1 MKYTIEGFNQQY
13 AISLKK
19 DIDENGKTKTIKL
32 DCTDLVILR
41 WFVDFYPKMD
51 KHIIDGEVYV
61 MLSHKKIVEDLPI
74 IDITKRAFIE
84 RMKKFVIL
92 GILKYQLVK
101 ESGTYSYY
109 AFGDNYINLI
119 KHQNDTEGIR
129 SNDIGYTLEG
139 DRGIRSNDI
148 GVYAGTSNKDKSIK
162 NKSIKD
168 YSITNNDICAVPKK
182 SATAQAE
189 TQEIPPEEIAISI
202 PLVNG
207 TDYNIS
213 KTEVEKMKTFYP
225 AIDIMEELRKCAAW
239 NYANPKNRKTSKGIL
254 KHVNSWLSRAQDSA
268 RRYPMANRNQC
279 NNASTDFSNL
289 WYDGLE
295 GEDKK

>member
-119 KHQNDTEGIR
+119 KHQNDAEGIR
-129 SNDIGYTLEG
+129 SNDIGYTLER

-148 GVYAGTSNKDKSIK
+148 GVYAGTYNKDTSIK
-162 NKSIKD
+162 NKSI
-168 YSITNNDICAVPKK
+168 NM
-182 SATAQAE
+182 
-189 TQEIPPEEIAISI
+189 
-202 PLVNG
+202 L
-207 TDYNIS
+207 
-213 KTEVEKMKTFYP
+213 
-225 AIDIMEELRKCAAW
+225 
-239 NYANPKNRKTSKGIL
+239 
-254 KHVNSWLSRAQDSA
+254 
-268 RRYPMANRNQC
+268 
-279 NNASTDFSNL
+279 
-289 WYDGLE
+289 
-295 GEDKK
+295 

>member
-92 GILKYQLVK
+92 GILKYQLVI
-101 ESGTYSYY
+101 
-109 AFGDNYINLI
+109 F
-119 KHQNDTEGIR
+119 
-129 SNDIGYTLEG
+129 
-139 DRGIRSNDI
+139 
-148 GVYAGTSNKDKSIK
+148 
-162 NKSIKD
+162 
-168 YSITNNDICAVPKK
+168 
-182 SATAQAE
+182 
-189 TQEIPPEEIAISI
+189 
-202 PLVNG
+202 
-207 TDYNIS
+207 
-213 KTEVEKMKTFYP
+213 
-225 AIDIMEELRKCAAW
+225 
-239 NYANPKNRKTSKGIL
+239 
-254 KHVNSWLSRAQDSA
+254 
-268 RRYPMANRNQC
+268 
-279 NNASTDFSNL
+279 
-289 WYDGLE
+289 
-295 GEDKK
+295 

>member
-129 SNDIGYTLEG
+129 SNDIGYTLER

-148 GVYAGTSNKDKSIK
+148 GVYAGTYNKDTSIK

-189 TQEIPPEEIAISI
+189 TQEIPPEEITISI

-239 NYANPKNRKTSKGIL
+239 NYANPKNRKTSRGIL
-254 KHVNSWLSRAQDSA
+254 KHINSWLSRAQDSA
-268 RRYPMANRNQC
+268 RRNPYQQKQEEYSKPI
-279 NNASTDFSNL
+279 DFDNL
-289 WYDGLE
+289 WYNGLE
-295 GEDKK
+295 DDHRK

>member
-19 DIDENGKTKTIKL
+19 YIDENGKTKTIKL

-119 KHQNDTEGIR
+119 KRQNDTEGIP
-129 SNDIGYTLEG
+129 SNDIGYTLER

-148 GVYAGTSNKDKSIK
+148 GVYAGTYNKDTSIK

-202 PLVNG
+202 PLVDG

-239 NYANPKNRKTSKGIL
+239 NYANPKNRKTSRGIL

-268 RRYPMANRNQC
+268 RRYPMTNRNQS

>member
-129 SNDIGYTLEG
+129 SNDIGYTLER
-139 DRGIRSNDI
+139 DRGIRSNNI
-148 GVYAGTSNKDKSIK
+148 GVYDGTYNKDTSIK

-239 NYANPKNRKTSKGIL
+239 NYSNPKNRKTKRGIMR
-254 KHVNSWLSRAQDSA
+254 HINGWLSRAQDSA
-268 RRYPMANRNQC
+268 RRYPMANRNQS